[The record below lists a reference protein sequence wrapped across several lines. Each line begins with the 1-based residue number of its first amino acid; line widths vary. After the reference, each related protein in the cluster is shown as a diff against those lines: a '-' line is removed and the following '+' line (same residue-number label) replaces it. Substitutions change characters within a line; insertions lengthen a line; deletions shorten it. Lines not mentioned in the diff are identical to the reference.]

1 MPRLRRSCS
10 ACGIASPTNRGPR
23 FLPASRWRRSR
34 SRMACRIF
42 ASTRSRNWPTG
53 SLATSRGEPTTM
65 PTNNPRDQGLLEASA
80 VVVKARALAAAGHHA
95 ALVEFL
101 GSHDQSELG
110 STPTL
115 ALLYGIA
122 QARLGRH
129 EESLEWIDRALAG
142 ARTHGEHGVERHA
155 LNARGAIALSR
166 GDLNVAADFCTQ
178 ALMAASRDGDHA
190 TTGRA
195 SNNLG
200 IISHLRGRHA
210 EAIASW
216 EIAAA
221 AFHRAGLPAGFA
233 ECQHNLA
240 NAYREQAAYDKALAT
255 ADQAVGAAEAAHDKT
270 LFAATVRGRAE
281 IRAARSEPELAS
293 RDLDRVRVIR
303 GELPDPVAEAE
314 DLRVLALV
322 LVAENNPQRA
332 EKSLREVMGR
342 AELHE
347 RPLLQA
353 EAARDLSTLLRRAG
367 RQVEAQAAAQS
378 AKALFAHIG
387 AEGEIRKLADQGW
400 DEAFAAQLRG
410 TLAPLHVAQQ
420 YADAGRYAELLTYL
434 EQRSKDE
441 LEESAIL
448 TLLLGIAHSRLGRL
462 EVGQQWAMVAQ
473 LRARSLKDRMMEVR
487 ALNVCGAI
495 ALERGGI
502 DEATYFFTRAQE
514 EASDD
519 NDQATVGRCANNLG
533 IIANMQGDYRRAV
546 IAYTRAIASY
556 EQAHFARGVAESR
569 HNLGIVCRAQG
580 RLDRALEIAQLA
592 IQEAQ
597 ALGDQQITAQAVAG
611 LAEIH
616 VARGERD
623 LAMAAIERAITTH
636 RELKDPVREAEDL
649 RIKAG
654 ALALNG
660 GRDQSATLLRDVI
673 ERATEHGRPLL
684 LAMAERDLAHLLIQM
699 GDATAGKAAA
709 QRARSSF
716 QRLSARA
723 EIDKLDDLLET
734 A

>member
-1 MPRLRRSCS
+1 MSKDQ
-10 ACGIASPTNRGPR
+10 T
-23 FLPASRWRRSR
+23 
-34 SRMACRIF
+34 
-42 ASTRSRNWPTG
+42 
-53 SLATSRGEPTTM
+53 
-65 PTNNPRDQGLLEASA
+65 RDQRLLEASP
-80 VVVKARALAAAGHHA
+80 VVAKARALAAAGHHA
-95 ALVEFL
+95 AVVEFL
-101 GSHDQSELG
+101 GAREQSELED
-110 STPTL
+110 PTL

-129 EESLEWIDRALAG
+129 EQGLQWIDRALNR
-142 ARTHGEHGVERHA
+142 ARQSREHGVERHA
-155 LNARGAIALSR
+155 LNARGAIALVS
-166 GDLNVAADFCTQ
+166 GNLTEAADFCTQ

-210 EAIASW
+210 EAISSW

-221 AFHRAGLPAGFA
+221 AFHRAGMQTGVAD
-233 ECQHNLA
+233 CQHNLA
-240 NAYREQAAYDKALAT
+240 NAYREQNAFDKALAT
-255 ADQAVGAAEAAHDKT
+255 ADQAVAAAEATRDEALYAMT
-270 LFAATVRGRAE
+270 LRGRAE
-281 IRAARSEPELAS
+281 IRAVRSEPELAR
-293 RDLDRVRVIR
+293 RDLDRIRVIR
-303 GELPDPVAEAE
+303 SQLPDPVAEAE
-314 DLRVLALV
+314 DLRIQALV
-322 LVAENNPQRA
+322 LAAENHLPRA
-332 EKSLREVMGR
+332 EKALREVIGR

-347 RPLLQA
+347 RLLLQG
-353 EAARDLSTLLRRAG
+353 EATRDLAVVLRRTDRTG
-367 RQVEAQAAAQS
+367 EAQAAAQS
-378 AKALFAHIG
+378 AKGIFARMG
-387 AEGEIRKLADQGW
+387 AESEIRKLADQGW
-400 DEAFAAQLRG
+400 DAAFAAELRG
-410 TLAPLHVAQQ
+410 SLAPIHVAQQ
-420 YADAGRYAELLTYL
+420 FADAGRYAELLTYL

-441 LEESAIL
+441 LEESALL

-514 EASDD
+514 EATDD
-519 NDQATVGRCANNLG
+519 NDMATVGRCANNLG
-533 IIANMQGDYRRAV
+533 VIANMQGDYKRAV
-546 IAYTRAIASY
+546 VAYTRAIAAY

-580 RLDRALEIAQLA
+580 RLDRAVEIANVA
-592 IQEAQ
+592 IEEAQ
-597 ALGDQQITAQAVAG
+597 RLADQQLTAQAIAG

-616 VARGERD
+616 VARGEAD
-623 LAMAAIERAITTH
+623 LALETIERALVTH

-654 ALALNG
+654 ALALKANG
-660 GRDQSATLLRDVI
+660 NREAAQTMLRQVI

-684 LAMAERDLAHLLIQM
+684 LAMAERDLALLLIQA
-699 GDATAGKAAA
+699 GDVHGGKAAA

-723 EIDKLDDLLET
+723 EIDKLDGLLET

>member
-1 MPRLRRSCS
+1 MSKDQARDQSL
-10 ACGIASPTNRGPR
+10 AEASP
-23 FLPASRWRRSR
+23 
-34 SRMACRIF
+34 
-42 ASTRSRNWPTG
+42 
-53 SLATSRGEPTTM
+53 
-65 PTNNPRDQGLLEASA
+65 
-80 VVVKARALAAAGHHA
+80 VVAKARALAAAGHHA
-95 ALVEFL
+95 AVVEFL
-101 GSHDQSELG
+101 GSREQSELDD
-110 STPTL
+110 PTL

-129 EESLEWIDRALAG
+129 EQALQWLELALEQARRRGESA
-142 ARTHGEHGVERHA
+142 VERHA
-155 LNARGAIALSR
+155 LSARGAFALVN
-166 GDLNVAADFCTQ
+166 GHLTEAADFCTQ

-210 EAIASW
+210 EAISSW

-221 AFHRAGLPAGFA
+221 AFHRAGVQTGVAD
-233 ECQHNLA
+233 CQHNLA
-240 NAYREQAAYDKALAT
+240 NAYREQKAFDKALSI
-255 ADQAVGAAEAAHDKT
+255 ADQAISAAEASRDET
-270 LFAATVRGRAE
+270 LFAMTLRGRAE
-281 IRAARSEPELAS
+281 IRAIRSEPELAR
-293 RDLDRVRVIR
+293 RDLDRIRVIR
-303 GELPDPVAEAE
+303 SEMPDPVAEAE
-314 DLRVLALV
+314 DLRIQALV
-322 LVAENNPQRA
+322 LVAENQMARA
-332 EKSLREVMGR
+332 EKALREVMGR
-342 AELHE
+342 AELHA
-347 RPLLQA
+347 RLLLLG
-353 EAARDLSTLLRRAG
+353 EATRDLALVLRRTDRTAD
-367 RQVEAQAAAQS
+367 AQAAARS
-378 AKALFAHIG
+378 AKGIFARMC
-387 AEGEIRKLADQGW
+387 AESEIRKLANQGW
-400 DEAFAAQLRG
+400 DDAFAAELRG
-410 TLAPLHVAQQ
+410 SLAPIHVAQEF
-420 YADAGRYAELLTYL
+420 ADAGRYAELLTYL

-441 LEESAIL
+441 LEESALL

-473 LRARSLKDRMMEVR
+473 LRARSLKDRTMEVR

-514 EASDD
+514 EATDD
-519 NDQATVGRCANNLG
+519 NDMATAGRCANNLG
-533 IIANMQGDYRRAV
+533 IIANMQGDYKRAV
-546 IAYTRAIASY
+546 TAYTRAIAAY

-623 LAMAAIERAITTH
+623 LAMAAIERAIATH

-654 ALALNG
+654 ALSLNG
-660 GRDQSATLLRDVI
+660 GPEAAETLLRQVI

-684 LAMAERDLAHLLIQM
+684 LAMAERDLALLLMQG
-699 GDATAGKAAA
+699 GDVAAGKAAA

>member
-1 MPRLRRSCS
+1 MSKDQTRDQRLDE
-10 ACGIASPTNRGPR
+10 ASPV
-23 FLPASRWRRSR
+23 
-34 SRMACRIF
+34 
-42 ASTRSRNWPTG
+42 
-53 SLATSRGEPTTM
+53 LA
-65 PTNNPRDQGLLEASA
+65 
-80 VVVKARALAAAGHHA
+80 KARALAAAGHHA
-95 ALVEFL
+95 AVVEFL
-101 GSHDQSELG
+101 GARDQSELAD
-110 STPTL
+110 PTL

-129 EESLEWIDRALAG
+129 EQGLQWIDQSLANARAL
-142 ARTHGEHGVERHA
+142 REHGVELHA
-155 LNARGAIALSR
+155 LNARGAIALVS
-166 GDLNVAADFCTQ
+166 GDLSQAADFCTQ

-210 EAIASW
+210 EAISSW

-221 AFHRAGLPAGFA
+221 AFHRAGMQTGVAD
-233 ECQHNLA
+233 CQHNLA
-240 NAYREQAAYDKALAT
+240 NAYREQGALDKALAT
-255 ADQAVGAAEAAHDKT
+255 ADQAVAGAEVTRDET
-270 LFAATVRGRAE
+270 LYAMTLRGRAE
-281 IRAARSEPELAS
+281 IRAVRREPELAR
-293 RDLDRVRVIR
+293 RDLDRIRVIR
-303 GELPDPVAEAE
+303 SQMPDPVAEAE
-314 DLRVLALV
+314 DLRIQALV
-322 LVAENNPQRA
+322 LAAENHLPRA
-332 EKSLREVMGR
+332 EKALREVMGR
-342 AELHE
+342 AELHA
-347 RPLLQA
+347 RLLLLGEATRDLALVLRRTDRTADAQV
-353 EAARDLSTLLRRAG
+353 AAR
-367 RQVEAQAAAQS
+367 S
-378 AKALFAHIG
+378 AKGIFARMC
-387 AEGEIRKLADQGW
+387 AESEIRKLANQGW
-400 DEAFAAQLRG
+400 DDAFAAELRG
-410 TLAPLHVAQQ
+410 SLAPIHVAQEF
-420 YADAGRYAELLTYL
+420 ADAGRYAELLTYL

-441 LEESAIL
+441 LEESALL

-514 EASDD
+514 EATDD
-519 NDQATVGRCANNLG
+519 NDMATVGRCANNLG
-533 IIANMQGDYRRAV
+533 VIANMQGDYKRAV
-546 IAYTRAIASY
+546 IAYTRAIAAY

-569 HNLGIVCRAQG
+569 HNLGMVCRAQG
-580 RLDRALEIAQLA
+580 RLDRALEIAQIA
-592 IQEAQ
+592 IDEAQ
-597 ALGDQQITAQAVAG
+597 GLGDKQLTAQAVAG

-616 VARGERD
+616 VTRGERD
-623 LAMAAIERAITTH
+623 LAIAAIERAIATH

-654 ALALNG
+654 ALSLNG
-660 GRDQSATLLRDVI
+660 GPEAAETLLRQVI

-684 LAMAERDLAHLLIQM
+684 LAMAERDLALLLMQG
-699 GDATAGKAAA
+699 GDVAAGKAAA

>member
-1 MPRLRRSCS
+1 MSKDQARDQSL
-10 ACGIASPTNRGPR
+10 AEASP
-23 FLPASRWRRSR
+23 
-34 SRMACRIF
+34 
-42 ASTRSRNWPTG
+42 
-53 SLATSRGEPTTM
+53 
-65 PTNNPRDQGLLEASA
+65 
-80 VVVKARALAAAGHHA
+80 VVAKARALAAAGHHA
-95 ALVEFL
+95 AVVEFL
-101 GSHDQSELG
+101 GSREQSELDD
-110 STPTL
+110 PTL

-129 EESLEWIDRALAG
+129 EQALQWLELALEQARRRGESA
-142 ARTHGEHGVERHA
+142 VERHA
-155 LNARGAIALSR
+155 LSARGAFALVN
-166 GDLNVAADFCTQ
+166 GHLTEAADFCTQ

-210 EAIASW
+210 EAISSW

-221 AFHRAGLPAGFA
+221 AFHRAGVQTGVAD
-233 ECQHNLA
+233 CQHNLA
-240 NAYREQAAYDKALAT
+240 NAYREQGALDKALAT
-255 ADQAVGAAEAAHDKT
+255 ADQAVAGAEVTRDET
-270 LFAATVRGRAE
+270 LYALTLRGRAE
-281 IRAARSEPELAS
+281 IRAVRSEPELA
-293 RDLDRVRVIR
+293 RRELDRIR
-303 GELPDPVAEAE
+303 EIRSQMPDPVAEAE
-314 DLRVLALV
+314 DLRIVALV
-322 LVAENNPQRA
+322 LAVENQLPRA
-332 EKSLREVMGR
+332 EKALREVIGR
-342 AELHE
+342 AELHQ
-347 RPLLQA
+347 RLLLQG
-353 EAARDLSTLLRRAG
+353 EATRDLAVVLRRAG
-367 RQVEAQAAAQS
+367 RTAEAQAAAMA
-378 AKALFAHIG
+378 AKRIFAHMG
-387 AEGEIRKLADQGW
+387 AESEIRKLANQGW
-400 DEAFAAQLRG
+400 DEAFAAELRG
-410 TLAPLHVAQQ
+410 SLAPIHVAQE
-420 YADAGRYAELLTYL
+420 YADAGKYAELLTYL

-441 LEESAIL
+441 LEESALL

-514 EASDD
+514 EATDD
-519 NDQATVGRCANNLG
+519 NDMATVGRCANNLG
-533 IIANMQGDYRRAV
+533 VIANMQGDYKRAV
-546 IAYTRAIASY
+546 VAYTRAIAAY

-569 HNLGIVCRAQG
+569 HNLGMVCRAQG
-580 RLDRALEIAQLA
+580 RLDRALEIAQIA
-592 IQEAQ
+592 IDEAQ
-597 ALGDQQITAQAVAG
+597 GLGDKQLTAQAVAG

-616 VARGERD
+616 VTRGERD
-623 LAMAAIERAITTH
+623 LAMAAIERAIATH

-654 ALALNG
+654 ALSLNG
-660 GRDQSATLLRDVI
+660 GPEAAETLLRQVI

-684 LAMAERDLAHLLIQM
+684 LAMAERDLALLLMQG
-699 GDATAGKAAA
+699 GDVAAGKAAA

>member
-1 MPRLRRSCS
+1 MSKDQ
-10 ACGIASPTNRGPR
+10 T
-23 FLPASRWRRSR
+23 
-34 SRMACRIF
+34 
-42 ASTRSRNWPTG
+42 
-53 SLATSRGEPTTM
+53 
-65 PTNNPRDQGLLEASA
+65 RDQRLLEASP
-80 VVVKARALAAAGHHA
+80 VVAKARALAAAGHHA
-95 ALVEFL
+95 AVVEFL
-101 GSHDQSELG
+101 GAREQSELED
-110 STPTL
+110 PTL

-129 EESLEWIDRALAG
+129 EQGLQWIDRALNQ
-142 ARTHGEHGVERHA
+142 ARQLREHGVERHA
-155 LNARGAIALSR
+155 LNARGAIALVS
-166 GDLNVAADFCTQ
+166 GNLTEAADFCTQ

-190 TTGRA
+190 ITGRA

-210 EAIASW
+210 EAISSW

-221 AFHRAGLPAGFA
+221 AFHRAGMQTGVAD
-233 ECQHNLA
+233 CQHNLA
-240 NAYREQAAYDKALAT
+240 NAYREQKAFDKALAT
-255 ADQAVGAAEAAHDKT
+255 ADQAVAAAEATGDEALYAMT
-270 LFAATVRGRAE
+270 LRGRAE
-281 IRAARSEPELAS
+281 IRAVRSEPELAR
-293 RDLDRVRVIR
+293 RDLDRIRVVR

-314 DLRVLALV
+314 DLRIQALV
-322 LVAENNPQRA
+322 LAAENHLPRA
-332 EKSLREVMGR
+332 EKALREVIGR

-347 RPLLQA
+347 RLLLQG
-353 EAARDLSTLLRRAG
+353 EATRDLALVLQRTDRAG
-367 RQVEAQAAAQS
+367 EAQAAAQA
-378 AKALFAHIG
+378 AKSIFARIG
-387 AEGEIRKLADQGW
+387 AESEIRKLADQGW
-400 DEAFAAQLRG
+400 DAAFAAELRG
-410 TLAPLHVAQQ
+410 TLAPIHVAQQ
-420 YADAGRYAELLTYL
+420 FADAGRYAELLTYL

-441 LEESAIL
+441 LEESALL

-514 EASDD
+514 EATDD
-519 NDQATVGRCANNLG
+519 NDMATVGRCANNLG
-533 IIANMQGDYRRAV
+533 VIANMQGDYKRAV
-546 IAYTRAIASY
+546 IAYTRAIAAY
-556 EQAHFARGVAESR
+556 EQASFARGVAESR

-580 RLDRALEIAQLA
+580 RLDRALEIATVA
-592 IQEAQ
+592 IAEAQ
-597 ALGDQQITAQAVAG
+597 RLADQQLTAQAIAG

-616 VARGERD
+616 VARGEAD
-623 LAMAAIERAITTH
+623 LALETIERAIVTH

-654 ALALNG
+654 ALALKANG
-660 GRDQSATLLRDVI
+660 NREAAETMLRQVI

-684 LAMAERDLAHLLIQM
+684 LAMAERDLALLLVQV
-699 GDATAGKAAA
+699 GDVPGGKAAA

-723 EIDKLDDLLET
+723 EIDKLDELLET